1 MPISA
6 MPISMHQIFTNQT
19 STHQSVMRHPALQIL
34 GRVALV
40 PAIAVTS
47 WGLPAIVAPQSS
59 PLAAQSVDFCRLT
72 KITTTRFQSNSLG
85 SATLGKIPAEIP
97 VVLASPADSR
107 RSPLAEVKYPRQYAG
122 FVPIDA
128 LGACSPGSIIEPAP
142 PTSTSVCRRVIA
154 KAAPPGVPIKLRSKP
169 MIPTDDPQS
178 NVVGKVSEGAFVYL
192 VTDGRGVQSLNDG
205 IYTWVQ
211 IDLKQTRTVDNKGL
225 FTISSSTDPAAVWMF
240 NTDVSAPKL
249 GNLALC
255 PP

>member
-1 MPISA
+1 MPISL
-6 MPISMHQIFTNQT
+6 
-19 STHQSVMRHPALQIL
+19 HQSKQQPVMRYPALKFL

-40 PAIAVTS
+40 PAIALTS
-47 WGLPAIVAPQSS
+47 WGLPAIVIPQSS
-59 PLAAQSVDFCRLT
+59 PLAAQSVDLCRLT
-72 KITTTRFQSNSLG
+72 RTTTTRFQSNSLG

-107 RSPLAEVKYPRQYAG
+107 RSLLAEVKYPRQYAG

-128 LGACSPGSIIEPAP
+128 LGACSPSSSIPEPAP
-142 PTSTSVCRRVIA
+142 PISTSVCRRVIA

-169 MIPTDDPQS
+169 MIPADDPQS
-178 NVVGKVSEGAFVYL
+178 NVVGRVSEGAFVYV
-192 VTDGRGVQSLNDG
+192 VTNGKGVQSLNDG

>member
-1 MPISA
+1 
-6 MPISMHQIFTNQT
+6 MPISMP
-19 STHQSVMRHPALQIL
+19 QSKYQSKPQPVIRHSVVQRW
-34 GRVALV
+34 GRMALV

-59 PLAAQSVDFCRLT
+59 PLAAQSVDLCRLT
-72 KITTTRFQSNSLG
+72 KTTTTRFQSNSLG

-97 VVLASPADSR
+97 VILTSPADSR

-128 LGACSPGSIIEPAP
+128 LGACSPGGIPDPAP
-142 PTSTSVCRRVIA
+142 PTTPMSTSVCRRVIA

-178 NVVGKVSEGAFVYL
+178 NVVGRVSEGAFVYV
-192 VTDGRGVQSLNDG
+192 VTDGKGVQSLNDG
-205 IYTWVQ
+205 VYTWVQ
-211 IDLKQTRTVDNKGL
+211 IDLKQTRTVDNKGR
-225 FTISSSTDPAAVWMF
+225 FTISSATDPAAVWMF